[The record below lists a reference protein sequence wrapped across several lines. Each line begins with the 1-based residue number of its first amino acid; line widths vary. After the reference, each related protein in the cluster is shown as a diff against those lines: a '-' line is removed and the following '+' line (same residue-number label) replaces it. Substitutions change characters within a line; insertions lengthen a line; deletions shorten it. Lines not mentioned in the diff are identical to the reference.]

1 MAEQEKKYRLGDGVD
16 TSECVIWE
24 GAKNGSGYPIKW
36 HNGRARLYN
45 RVLWREHKGPIPK
58 GRCIC
63 HKCDNPSCVNLDHLF
78 LGSYRQN
85 TLDMIRKGRAR
96 HPVGEAHGLAKLTEN
111 DVREIRK
118 LFDEG
123 MRITDLQIKFK
134 DKGGREAVRC
144 AARRKTWKHV
154 V

>member
-1 MAEQEKKYRLGDGVD
+1 
-16 TSECVIWE
+16 
-24 GAKNGSGYPIKW
+24 
-36 HNGRARLYN
+36 
-45 RVLWREHKGPIPK
+45 
-58 GRCIC
+58 
-63 HKCDNPSCVNLDHLF
+63 
-78 LGSYRQN
+78 
-85 TLDMIRKGRAR
+85 MIRKGRAR